1 MIKRVLVALDGSDH
15 ATRAV
20 DLACEMASR
29 FDAELI
35 AVHVISDE
43 PISQAERRMAEAEF
57 EPEVA
62 PDFDAAPPPE
72 VLANANLRS
81 QRLAE
86 QAAEAQGRIR
96 WAVGKRLMSEA
107 RARAKV
113 KGVHSVRTITR
124 AGDPAKEI
132 LSVAGEEQADLIV
145 MGRRGIGDLAGLLLG
160 SVSRKVTQRA
170 GCACLT
176 VK

>member
-1 MIKRVLVALDGSDH
+1 M
-15 ATRAV
+15 

-35 AVHVISDE
+35 AVHVIPDK
-43 PISQAERRMAEAEF
+43 PISQAERRIAEVGFEPQVAAEF
-57 EPEVA
+57 
-62 PDFDAAPPPE
+62 DATPPPE

-81 QRLAE
+81 QRLAK
-86 QAAEAQGRIR
+86 QAAETEGRIR
-96 WAVGKRLMSEA
+96 WALGERLMSDA
-107 RARAKV
+107 RASANV
-113 KGVHSVRTITR
+113 KGVQTVRTITR

-132 LSVAGEEQADLIV
+132 LSVASEEQADLIV

-160 SVSRKVTQRA
+160 SVSRRVTQRA
-170 GCACLT
+170 ECACLT